1 MGNYYFIYV
10 LRSLKDGKKTG
21 SMKVQILFDRVNC
34 GVNGTRLFNKNG
46 DYEHF
51 LRLYDRYIESIAET
65 FAWCLLGNHFHLLV
79 RIKKD
84 VVYKYSNADR
94 SIDADRFEMV
104 KWETVQAPNL
114 SASAGSDSVAIPGNV
129 KTPKPHLHFSHLFN
143 AYAKYFNKRYSR
155 HGSLFE
161 RPFRRKQVDTAYY
174 LKQVILYIH
183 NNPVHHGFVEHTMDY
198 PWSSYL
204 SCVSVKPTKLQRGKV
219 IGWFDDIGNFKYYH
233 NKKLKVE
240 KIEKWLDL

>member
-1 MGNYYFIYV
+1 MQQIEPLTYGNYYHVY
-10 LRSLKDGKKTG
+10 
-21 SMKVQILFDRVNC
+21 NC
-34 GVNGTRLFNKNG
+34 GVNGTRLFNKND
-46 DYEHF
+46 DYKHF

-104 KWETVQAPNL
+104 KWETVQVSNL
-114 SASAGSDSVAIPGNV
+114 SASVGSDSVAIPDNV

-143 AYAKYFNKRYSR
+143 AYAKYFNKRYNR

-161 RPFRRKQVDTAYY
+161 RPFRRKRVDTPYY

-183 NNPVHHGFVEHTMDY
+183 NNPVHHGFVEHPVEY

-204 SCVSVKPTKLQRGKV
+204 SCVSVKPTKLRR
-219 IGWFDDIGNFKYYH
+219 
-233 NKKLKVE
+233 
-240 KIEKWLDL
+240 